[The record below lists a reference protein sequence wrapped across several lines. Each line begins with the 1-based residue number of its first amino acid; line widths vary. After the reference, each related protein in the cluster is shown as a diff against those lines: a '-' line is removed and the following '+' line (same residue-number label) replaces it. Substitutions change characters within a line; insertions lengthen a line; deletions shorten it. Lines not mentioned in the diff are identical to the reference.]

1 MTSAASSARTC
12 KMRVLMAP
20 HFYFLNLSIVV
31 PADGI
36 KAAKLRKRRL
46 RYVTVLWGSHQSSDC
61 LTVSLGSW
69 SADRES
75 QYRVGKLAVF
85 FAAGGGNRLRPSL
98 RQSPVAQD
106 GMKLPIRPSR
116 VPLWVKGCLRDY
128 VCITT
133 AVPPIADDLLQ
144 CPSRQ
149 SRASCGHSGRAAIF
163 ALGPVSGGGL
173 LG

>member
-46 RYVTVLWGSHQSSDC
+46 RYVTALWGSHQSSDC

-98 RQSPVAQD
+98 SQSPVAQD

-116 VPLWVKGCLRDY
+116 VPLWVKTSQG
-128 VCITT
+128 
-133 AVPPIADDLLQ
+133 AALLARQ
-144 CPSRQ
+144 VYLSKRPCPVR
-149 SRASCGHSGRAAIF
+149 GRVGG
-163 ALGPVSGGGL
+163 LGPSADIAVL
-173 LG
+173 LAIGAVL